1 MANATPTEASVAQTM
16 QRWFHDPWAAVREG
30 RVFTL
35 DQADATNPVK
45 PFPNKSYLE
54 FVTREWQQHP
64 MLLVPKSRRMM
75 LSWLMCW
82 LHLWLAM
89 FHPGRAV
96 FIVSDKEQKSD
107 ELVRRCEFMYSSIPE
122 GTILKPTLRAKY
134 CSLEFPGLDSYI
146 MGLPSGAAQLRQ
158 YTASAL
164 LFDEFAFWNDAMETL
179 GAARPT
185 IDGGGRITIIS
196 SAQDGPFK
204 KLCFDET
211 LV

>member
-1 MANATPTEASVAQTM
+1 MSLKSKEQQVAENM
-16 QRWFHDPWAAVREG
+16 RLWHADPWYGVDKG
-30 RVFTL
+30 WIYTL
-35 DQADATNPVK
+35 DQTDFNNPVK
-45 PFPNKSYLE
+45 PFPSVPHLK
-54 FVTREWQQHP
+54 FITREWQENR

-75 LSWLMCW
+75 LSWLMCY
-82 LHLWLAM
+82 LHLWMAM

-107 ELVRRCEFMYSSIPE
+107 ELVRRCEFMFTNIPE
-122 GTILKPTLRAKY
+122 GTILKPVLRTKY
-134 CSLEFPGLDSYI
+134 CVMEFPGLDSTI

-164 LFDEFAFWNDAMETL
+164 LFDEFAFWQDALETL

-185 IDGGGRITIIS
+185 IEGGGRLTIVS
-196 SAQDGPFK
+196 TAQDGPFK
-204 KLCFDET
+204 KLVFDET

>member
-1 MANATPTEASVAQTM
+1 MATSKEEEVAATM
-16 QRWFHDPWAAVREG
+16 RRWYKDPWAAIREG
-30 RVFTL
+30 KVFTL
-35 DQADATNPVK
+35 DQTDFTTPVK
-45 PFPNKSYLE
+45 AFPPKPHLE
-54 FVTREWQQHP
+54 FITREWEAHR

-82 LHLWLAM
+82 LHLWMAM

-107 ELVRRCEFMYSSIPE
+107 ELVRRCEFMYTNIPE
-122 GTILKPTLRAKY
+122 GTILKPTLRTKY
-134 CSLEFPGLDSYI
+134 CFMEFPGLDSSI

-185 IDGGGRITIIS
+185 IEGGGRLTIIS

-204 KLCFDET
+204 KLVFDET